1 MPINCLNISRELMNE
16 IALGMKNLV
25 EMTDLY
31 DDYANLEMEQKIEI
45 EVCEWKKD
53 LLAVSHYKWQS

>member
-1 MPINCLNISRELMNE
+1 MHV

-53 LLAVSHYKWQS
+53 LLAVSH